1 MPTHW
6 MGRSHKSRCAG
17 LTIGSIERTA
27 SVQSSNIQ
35 TTCPQTAATKLISDF
50 RRDHATSPC
59 LSTTLG
65 NRKLPDD
72 ERWPSDCGCSCSV
85 RRKCRACG
93 SRAVDW
99 FSINRCKRHQAQC
112 GVSICKAAKTGQ
124 IIFSRSSRKRCTG
137 SSLIAEITRKQAE
150 KRAFSIHGR
159 DADGLAGDFMRVC
172 RIRWRKAPCHGHL
185 RARRARDPKSLDGE

>member
-1 MPTHW
+1 
-6 MGRSHKSRCAG
+6 
-17 LTIGSIERTA
+17 LTIGSMERTA

-35 TTCPQTAATKLISDF
+35 TTCPQTVAAKLVSDF

-72 ERWPSDCGCSCSV
+72 ERWPSDCGDLFRSSQFH
-85 RRKCRACG
+85 ACG

-99 FSINRCKRHQAQC
+99 FSINRCKRQQARL
-112 GVSICKAAKTGQ
+112 GARVCKAAKIGQ

-137 SSLIAEITRKQAE
+137 GTLILEIACKQAE
-150 KRAFSIHGR
+150 
-159 DADGLAGDFMRVC
+159 
-172 RIRWRKAPCHGHL
+172 
-185 RARRARDPKSLDGE
+185 